1 MNPYGLDRLAR
12 QRCDDVRK
20 AAERRRA
27 LAVPRDPARS
37 IRHRAGWALV
47 HLGLSLISG
56 TRPVRRSQARARHE
70 LVGEGEGDG

>member
-12 QRCDDVRK
+12 QRSDDVRK

-27 LAVPRDPARS
+27 LAVPRDRARS

-47 HLGLSLISG
+47 HLGLSLISTSPG
-56 TRPVRRSQARARHE
+56 RAPYARPGRGHATSW
-70 LVGEGEGDG
+70 